1 MKKPVKV
8 LLVEDNPADIRWTV
22 EIFKEYHIPTEIRT
36 VKDGAEA
43 LNFLYRKGK
52 CKDNFNPDII
62 ILDLYLPLINGH
74 EILKR
79 IKNDKNLN
87 SIPAIILTASNSP
100 EDVKIAYKNHVDC
113 YISKPLDFRG
123 LMKIIQHTGKFGLT
137 VPSMLD
143 ISKCQACDIFRFKH
157 YPF

>member
-22 EIFKEYHIPTEIRT
+22 EIFKEYHIPTEIRA

-43 LNFLYRKGK
+43 LNFFYKKGN
-52 CKDNFNPDII
+52 DDYHPDII
-62 ILDLYLPLINGH
+62 IIDLYLPLINGH

-79 IKNDKNLN
+79 IKMDKKLN
-87 SIPAIILTASNSP
+87 SVPTVILTASNSQK
-100 EDVKIAYKNHVDC
+100 DAKIAYINHADC

-123 LMKIIQHTGKFGLT
+123 LMKIIQRTGKFMLT
-137 VPSMLD
+137 AAALPGCIEMPY
-143 ISKCQACDIFRFKH
+143 K
-157 YPF
+157 

>member
-22 EIFKEYHIPTEIRT
+22 EIFKEYHIPTEIRA
-36 VKDGAEA
+36 VKDGTEA
-43 LNFLYRKGK
+43 LNFLYKKGN
-52 CKDNFNPDII
+52 DDYHPDII

-79 IKNDKNLN
+79 IKMDKKLN
-87 SIPAIILTASNSP
+87 SLPIVILTASNSP
-100 EDVKIAYKNHVDC
+100 KDAKIAYINHADC

-123 LMKIIQHTGKFGLT
+123 LMKIIQRTGKFMLT
-137 VPSMLD
+137 AAALPGC
-143 ISKCQACDIFRFKH
+143 IEIPCK
-157 YPF
+157 